1 MGNRNIIKYTLNALK
16 FHSKQIEYAR
26 HENFARL
33 IMYNF
38 FMLIT
43 SSTKIK
49 DRKCKHTCKVNF
61 SVAVKIIRRYFLDKL
76 ELFELEVLIEKFI
89 LPIRKGRKN
98 PRKFLLKRKAG
109 FTYR

>member
-1 MGNRNIIKYTLNALK
+1 MRWRIETSFRDMKYTLNALK

-26 HENFARL
+26 HE
-33 IMYNF
+33 IYNF

-49 DRKCKHTCKVNF
+49 DKQCKHTCNVNF
-61 SVAVKIIRRYFLDKL
+61 SAAVKIILRYFLDKL
-76 ELFELEVLIEKFI
+76 ELFEVEVLIEKFI